1 MFRNIAAAM
10 EEHLLPVQEP
20 PRIPEETAMARETY
34 APLSARPFKPGTSFH
49 SPMQVLPE
57 RVGLGHPAIDVM
69 TDLKQVSAV
78 VIRPGDTV
86 AEGHKRMIQRGVR
99 LLLVLDHDRRVVGL
113 ITATD
118 ILGEKPMK
126 VTAERGCRREE
137 ILVSDIM
144 TPQERLEVLD
154 MADVA
159 GARVGHIVTTLT
171 ASGRQHAMV
180 VDRGA
185 EGTETVRGLFSTS
198 QIARQLG
205 MAIPEVERARTFA
218 EIKEALAA

>member
-1 MFRNIAAAM
+1 MVRGMYPPLPAK
-10 EEHLLPVQEP
+10 LL
-20 PRIPEETAMARETY
+20 
-34 APLSARPFKPGTSFH
+34 RPGASFF

-57 RVGLGHPAIDVM
+57 RVGLEHPASAVM

-78 VIRPGDTV
+78 VIRPDDTV
-86 AEGHKRMIQRGVR
+86 DEAHRRMIQRGVR
-99 LLLVLDHDRRVVGL
+99 LLLVLDPERRVVGL
-113 ITATD
+113 LTATD

-126 VTAERGCRREE
+126 AVAERGCRHGD

-159 GARVGHIVTTLT
+159 TARVGHIVATLT
-171 ASGRQHAMV
+171 ASGRQHAMA
-180 VDRGA
+180 VDRDARGM
-185 EGTETVRGLFSTS
+185 ETVRGLFSAT

-205 MAIPEVERARTFA
+205 AAVPTMERARTFA
-218 EIKEALAA
+218 EIKSALAA

>member
-1 MFRNIAAAM
+1 MVRG
-10 EEHLLPVQEP
+10 
-20 PRIPEETAMARETY
+20 TY
-34 APLSARPFKPGTSFH
+34 APLPATLLIPGTSFH
-49 SPMQVLPE
+49 SPQQALPE
-57 RVGLGHPAIDVM
+57 RVSLEHPAIDVM

-78 VIRPGDTV
+78 VIRPDDTV
-86 AEGHKRMIQRGVR
+86 DEAHRRMIQRGVR

-159 GARVGHIVTTLT
+159 SARVGHIVMTLT
-171 ASGRQHAMV
+171 ASGRQHAMA
-180 VDRGA
+180 VDHDAQGK
-185 EGTETVRGLFSTS
+185 ETVRGLFSAS

-205 MAIPEVERARTFA
+205 TAIPTLEQARTFA
-218 EIKEALAA
+218 EIKSVLAV

>member
-1 MFRNIAAAM
+1 MVRGMYPPLPAK
-10 EEHLLPVQEP
+10 LL
-20 PRIPEETAMARETY
+20 
-34 APLSARPFKPGTSFH
+34 RPGASFF

-57 RVGLGHPAIDVM
+57 RVGLEHPASAVM

-78 VIRPGDTV
+78 VIRPDDTV
-86 AEGHKRMIQRGVR
+86 DEAHRRMIQRGVR
-99 LLLVLDHDRRVVGL
+99 LLLVLDPERRVVGL
-113 ITATD
+113 LTATD

-126 VTAERGCRREE
+126 VVAERGCRHGD

-159 GARVGHIVTTLT
+159 TARVGHIVATLT
-171 ASGRQHAMV
+171 ASGRQHAMA
-180 VDRGA
+180 VDRDARGV
-185 EGTETVRGLFSTS
+185 ETVRGLFSAT

-205 MAIPEVERARTFA
+205 AAVPTMERARTFA
-218 EIKEALAA
+218 EIKSALAA

>member
-1 MFRNIAAAM
+1 MVRGIYPPLPAK
-10 EEHLLPVQEP
+10 LL
-20 PRIPEETAMARETY
+20 
-34 APLSARPFKPGTSFH
+34 RPGASFF

-57 RVGLGHPAIDVM
+57 RVGLEHPASDVM

-78 VIRPGDTV
+78 VIRPDDTV
-86 AEGHKRMIQRGVR
+86 DEAHKRMIQRGVR
-99 LLLVLDHDRRVVGL
+99 LLLVLDPERRVVGL
-113 ITATD
+113 LTATD

-126 VTAERGCRREE
+126 VVAERGCRHGD

-159 GARVGHIVTTLT
+159 RARVGHIVATLT
-171 ASGRQHAMV
+171 ASGRQHAMA
-180 VDRGA
+180 VDRDARGM
-185 EGTETVRGLFSTS
+185 ETVRGLFSAT

-205 MAIPEVERARTFA
+205 AALPTVERARTFA
-218 EIKEALAA
+218 EIKSALAA

>member
-1 MFRNIAAAM
+1 MVRGMYPPLPAK
-10 EEHLLPVQEP
+10 LL
-20 PRIPEETAMARETY
+20 
-34 APLSARPFKPGTSFH
+34 RPGASFF

-57 RVGLGHPAIDVM
+57 RVGLEHPASAVM

-78 VIRPGDTV
+78 VIRPDDTV
-86 AEGHKRMIQRGVR
+86 DEAHRRMIQRGVR
-99 LLLVLDHDRRVVGL
+99 LLLVLDPERRVVGL
-113 ITATD
+113 LTATD

-126 VTAERGCRREE
+126 VVAERGCRHGD

-159 GARVGHIVTTLT
+159 TARVGHIVATLT
-171 ASGRQHAMV
+171 ASGRQHAMA
-180 VDRGA
+180 VDRDARGM
-185 EGTETVRGLFSTS
+185 ETVRGLFSAT

-205 MAIPEVERARTFA
+205 AAVPTMERARTFA
-218 EIKEALAA
+218 EIKSALAA

>member
-1 MFRNIAAAM
+1 MVRGIYPPLPAK
-10 EEHLLPVQEP
+10 LL
-20 PRIPEETAMARETY
+20 
-34 APLSARPFKPGTSFH
+34 RPGASFF

-57 RVGLGHPAIDVM
+57 RVSLEHPASEVM

-78 VIRPGDTV
+78 VIRPDDTV
-86 AEGHKRMIQRGVR
+86 DEAHKQMIQRGVR
-99 LLLVLDHDRRVVGL
+99 LLLVLDPERRVVGL
-113 ITATD
+113 LTATD

-126 VTAERGCRREE
+126 VVAERGCRHGD

-159 GARVGHIVTTLT
+159 RARVGHIVATLT
-171 ASGRQHAMV
+171 AAGRQHAMA
-180 VDRGA
+180 VDRDARGM
-185 EGTETVRGLFSTS
+185 ETVRGLFSAT

-205 MAIPEVERARTFA
+205 AAVPTVERARTFA
-218 EIKEALAA
+218 EIRSALAA

>member
-1 MFRNIAAAM
+1 MVRGY
-10 EEHLLPVQEP
+10 
-20 PRIPEETAMARETY
+20 Y
-34 APLSARPFKPGTSFH
+34 APLRATLLKRGSTFH
-49 SPMQVLPE
+49 SPTQVLPE
-57 RVGLGHPAIDVM
+57 RAGLEHPALDVM
-69 TDLKQVSAV
+69 TDLKRVSAV
-78 VIRPGDTV
+78 VIRPDDTV
-86 AEGHKRMIQRGVR
+86 DEAHRRMIQRGVR
-99 LLLVLDHDRRVVGL
+99 LLLVLDHERHVVGL

-118 ILGEKPMK
+118 IQGEKPMT

-144 TPQERLEVLD
+144 TPQEGLEVLD

-159 GARVGHIVTTLT
+159 GARVGHIVATLT

-180 VDRGA
+180 VDRDARGM
-185 EGTETVRGLFSTS
+185 ETVRGLFSAT

-205 MAIPEVERARTFA
+205 AAIPTIERARTFA